1 MKARKLKPKVVT
13 HYANIDHPDKCFV
26 YLFKKYTSLCP
37 QGASAF
43 YLQPATHPTDKQWY
57 TLKPVGHNSITKTIS
72 RLCKSAGIG
81 GYKTNNSLRAT
92 AATRLYESGV
102 DEQMVMEVTG
112 HRSLEGVRSYKR
124 TSGLQRKVLSDILN
138 NTSKDPTLPQNK
150 QPQTPQNQQ
159 LQLVTQPNVSC
170 SHLSSIEKQEV
181 SIPSHP
187 ASITDTHVETNTKNS
202 IPGHSMFNFNSCTSV
217 TFNINY

>member
-1 MKARKLKPKVVT
+1 MKPKVVT

-81 GYKTNNSLRAT
+81 GYKTNHSLRAT

-102 DEQMVMEVTG
+102 DKQMVMEVTSRVREQKRCRG
-112 HRSLEGVRSYKR
+112 YSLLLQLSFWPHLEKAKITLLLSLR
-124 TSGLQRKVLSDILN
+124 TAIVGSSVPWIAY
-138 NTSKDPTLPQNK
+138 PTL
-150 QPQTPQNQQ
+150 
-159 LQLVTQPNVSC
+159 
-170 SHLSSIEKQEV
+170 
-181 SIPSHP
+181 
-187 ASITDTHVETNTKNS
+187 
-202 IPGHSMFNFNSCTSV
+202 
-217 TFNINY
+217 

>member
-1 MKARKLKPKVVT
+1 MKPKVVT

-57 TLKPVGHNSITKTIS
+57 TLKPVGHNSITKIIS

-81 GYKTNNSLRAT
+81 GYKTNHSLRAT

-170 SHLSSIEKQEV
+170 SHLSSIEKHDV
-181 SIPSHP
+181 SIPSH
-187 ASITDTHVETNTKNS
+187 
-202 IPGHSMFNFNSCTSV
+202 PGHSMFNFNSCTSV